1 MIFIYLSFKQ
11 NNCIFESQNS
21 SEINKSITLIIYTNG
36 VSMKNSKLL
45 VFGMLFIGIMFLGF
59 QCASTELTSAKLYI
73 QQKNWDK
80 AIETLNTE
88 VAKNPQSDEGY
99 FLLGTVYS
107 EQDNIDKMME
117 SFDKSLAIS
126 NKFEKNIEEY
136 KAFQW
141 ANNFNRGVS
150 LFQRGNKATD
160 EDSSKM
166 YFDMAIDAYDKA
178 IMLEPDSAETYRNL
192 AFVYLTTGK
201 TEESVEPLKK
211 LVEIEQAEEGYQYLG
226 EVYYTLGTNIM
237 NDFKFN
243 ANTQDSVKAMDY
255 YDKAIVTLEEG
266 LKKYPENSEMQVART
281 SAYIGAGRIAEAIA
295 ASKLLV
301 EKEPDNKI
309 YHYNYG
315 VLLLNSEKY
324 PEAEA
329 QLLEALKIDPE
340 YENAIY
346 NLGVTYVKWGTAMN
360 KEAELQGVISE
371 DYKKKYEAALPYLE
385 KVVEK
390 DQTNVAIWELLGK
403 VYSVLGMTED
413 ANNAFKKA
421 DELR

>member
-1 MIFIYLSFKQ
+1 
-11 NNCIFESQNS
+11 
-21 SEINKSITLIIYTNG
+21 
-36 VSMKNSKLL
+36 MKNSKLL

-166 YFDMAIDAYDKA
+166 YFDMAIDAYNKA

>member
-1 MIFIYLSFKQ
+1 
-11 NNCIFESQNS
+11 
-21 SEINKSITLIIYTNG
+21 
-36 VSMKNSKLL
+36 MKNSKLL
-45 VFGMLFIGIMFLGF
+45 VLGTLFLGIMFLGF

-88 VAKNPQSDEGY
+88 VSKNPKSDEGY

-107 EQDNIDKMME
+107 EQDNIDKMIE

-126 NKFEKNIEEY
+126 NKFEKNIQEY

-150 LFQRGNKATD
+150 LFQRGNKVTD

-166 YFDMAIDAYDKA
+166 YFDMAIDAYNNA
-178 IMLEPDSAETYRNL
+178 IELEPDSGESYRNL

-201 TEESVEPLKK
+201 TEESVEPLTK

-226 EVYYTLGTNIM
+226 EVYYTLGFNLM
-237 NDFKFN
+237 NDFKFGKN
-243 ANTQDSVKAMDY
+243 PQDSIKAMDY
-255 YDKAIVTLEEG
+255 YSKSIVTLEEG
-266 LKKYPENSEMQVART
+266 LKQYPENSEMQVART
-281 SAYIGAGRIAEAIA
+281 SAYIGAGRIAEAIT
-295 ASKLLV
+295 ASKILV
-301 EKEPDNKI
+301 ENEPDNKI

-324 PEAEA
+324 AEAEA
-329 QLLEALKIDPE
+329 ELLTALKIDPE

-360 KEAELQGVISE
+360 KEAEQQGTISE

-390 DQTNVAIWELLGK
+390 DATNVAIWELLGK

>member
-1 MIFIYLSFKQ
+1 
-11 NNCIFESQNS
+11 
-21 SEINKSITLIIYTNG
+21 
-36 VSMKNSKLL
+36 MKNSKLL
-45 VFGMLFIGIMFLGF
+45 VLGMLFLGIMFLGF

-88 VAKNPQSDEGY
+88 VTKNPKSDEGY

-107 EQDNIDKMME
+107 EQDNIDKMIE

-126 NKFEKNIEEY
+126 NKFEKNINEY
-136 KAFQW
+136 KGFQW

-150 LFQRGNKATD
+150 LFQRGSKVTD
-160 EDSSKM
+160 KDSTKM
-166 YFDMAIDAYDKA
+166 YYDMAIDSYNKA
-178 IMLEPDSAETYRNL
+178 IALEPDSGETYRNL
-192 AFVYLTTGK
+192 AFVYLTSGK
-201 TEESVEPLKK
+201 TEESVEPLTK

-226 EVYYTLGTNIM
+226 EVYYTLGFNLM
-237 NDFKFN
+237 NEFKFSKN
-243 ANTQDSVKAMDY
+243 PQDSIKAMDY
-255 YDKAIVTLEEG
+255 YAKSIASLEEG
-266 LKKYPENSEMQVART
+266 LAKYPENSDMQVART
-281 SAYIGAGRIAEAIA
+281 SAYIGAGRIAEAIT
-295 ASKLLV
+295 ASKILV
-301 EKEPDNKI
+301 DNEPDNKI
-309 YHYNYG
+309 YRYNYG
-315 VLLLNSEKY
+315 VLLLNAERY
-324 PEAEA
+324 PEAET

-360 KEAELQGVISE
+360 KEAEQQGKITE

-390 DQTNVAIWELLGK
+390 DPTNVAIWELLGK
-403 VYSVLGMTED
+403 VYSVLGMQDD
-413 ANNAFKKA
+413 AANAFKKA

>member
-1 MIFIYLSFKQ
+1 
-11 NNCIFESQNS
+11 
-21 SEINKSITLIIYTNG
+21 
-36 VSMKNSKLL
+36 MKNSKLIIL
-45 VFGMLFIGIMFLGF
+45 GVLMMGLMFLGF
-59 QCASTELTSAKLYI
+59 QCSSTELTSAKLYI

-88 VAKNPQSDEGY
+88 VTKNPKSDEGY

-107 EQDNIDKMME
+107 EKDDVDKMIE

-126 NKFEKNIEEY
+126 NKFQKNIEEY

-141 ANNFNRGVS
+141 ANNFNRGVN
-150 LFQRGNKATD
+150 LFQRGNKTAD

-166 YFDMAIDAYDKA
+166 YYDMAIDAYNKA
-178 IMLEPDSAETYRNL
+178 ITLEPDSGETYRNL

-201 TEESVEPLKK
+201 TQESVAPLKK
-211 LVEIEQAEEGYQYLG
+211 LIDLEQAEEGYQYLG
-226 EVYYTLGTNIM
+226 EVYYTLGLNSMSSFKIEKNI
-237 NDFKFN
+237 
-243 ANTQDSVKAMDY
+243 QDSI
-255 YDKAIVTLEEG
+255 KAIEYYNNAISILEEG
-266 LKKYPENSEMQVART
+266 SEKYPENSEMIGT
-281 SAYIGAGRIAEAIA
+281 KFSAYIGANKMENALNSA
-295 ASKLLV
+295 AALV
-301 EKEPDNKI
+301 EKDPNNKFNR
-309 YHYNYG
+309 YNYG
-315 VLLLNSEKY
+315 VVLLNTDKY
-324 PEAEA
+324 AEAET
-329 QLLEALKIDPE
+329 QLLEAIKLDPE

-360 KEAELQGVISE
+360 KEAEEKGVMSDE
-371 DYKKKYEAALPYLE
+371 YKKKYEAALPYLE

-390 DQTNVAIWELLGK
+390 DPSNVAIWELLGK

>member
-1 MIFIYLSFKQ
+1 
-11 NNCIFESQNS
+11 
-21 SEINKSITLIIYTNG
+21 
-36 VSMKNSKLL
+36 MKNSKLL
-45 VFGMLFIGIMFLGF
+45 VSGMLFLGIMFLGF

-88 VAKNPQSDEGY
+88 VTKNPKSDEGY

-107 EQDNIDKMME
+107 ELDNVDKMLE

-126 NKFEKNIEEY
+126 NKFEKNIGEY

-141 ANNFNRGVS
+141 ASNFNRGVS
-150 LFQRGNKATD
+150 LFQRGNKVTD
-160 EDSSKM
+160 KDSSKM
-166 YFDMAIDAYDKA
+166 FFDMAIDAYNKA
-178 IMLEPDSAETYRNL
+178 AILEPDSGETYRNL

-211 LVEIEQAEEGYQYLG
+211 LVELEQAEEGYQYLG
-226 EVYYTLGTNIM
+226 EVYYTLGLNKM
-237 NDFKFN
+237 SDFKMGKN
-243 ANTQDSVKAMDY
+243 VQDSVKSMEY
-255 YDKAIVTLEEG
+255 YNNSIAVLEEG
-266 LKKYPENSEMQVART
+266 TTKFPENAEMIGT
-281 SAYIGAGRIAEAIA
+281 KFSAYIGANKMENALTSAEA
-295 ASKLLV
+295 LV
-301 EKEPDNKI
+301 EKDPNSKFNR
-309 YHYNYG
+309 YNYG
-315 VLLLNSEKY
+315 VVLLNTDKY
-324 PEAEA
+324 SEAET

-340 YENAIY
+340 YENATY

-360 KEAELQGVISE
+360 KEAEQQGKITE

-390 DQTNVAIWELLGK
+390 DPSNVAIWELLGK

-421 DELR
+421 DELK

>member
-1 MIFIYLSFKQ
+1 
-11 NNCIFESQNS
+11 
-21 SEINKSITLIIYTNG
+21 
-36 VSMKNSKLL
+36 MKNSKLIVL
-45 VFGMLFIGIMFLGF
+45 GMLMMGLMFLGF

-88 VAKNPQSDEGY
+88 VTKNPQSDEGY

-126 NKFEKNIEEY
+126 NKFQKNIEEY

-150 LFQRGNKATD
+150 LFQRGNKSAD
-160 EDSSKM
+160 ADSSKM
-166 YFDMAIDAYDKA
+166 YFDMAIDAYNNA
-178 IMLEPDSAETYRNL
+178 IMLEPDSGETYRNL
-192 AFVYLTTGK
+192 AFVLLTTGK
-201 TEESVEPLKK
+201 TEESISPLKK
-211 LVEIEQAEEGYQYLG
+211 LVELEQAEEGYQYLG
-226 EVYYTLGTNIM
+226 EVYYTLGLNKM
-237 NDFKFN
+237 SDFKMGKS
-243 ANTQDSVKAMDY
+243 AQDSIKAMEY
-255 YDKAIVTLEEG
+255 YNNSIAILEEG
-266 LKKYPENSEMQVART
+266 TAKYPENADMIGT
-281 SAYIGAGRIAEAIA
+281 KFSAYIGANKMEDALSSAED
-295 ASKLLV
+295 LV
-301 EKEPDNKI
+301 EKDPTNKFNR
-309 YHYNYG
+309 YNYG
-315 VLLLNSEKY
+315 VVLLNTDKF
-324 PEAEA
+324 PEAET
-329 QLLEALKIDPE
+329 QLLEAIKLDPE
-340 YENAIY
+340 YDNAIY

-360 KEAELQGVISE
+360 KEAEQKGVMSD

-403 VYSVLGMTED
+403 VYSVLGMNDD

>member
-1 MIFIYLSFKQ
+1 
-11 NNCIFESQNS
+11 
-21 SEINKSITLIIYTNG
+21 
-36 VSMKNSKLL
+36 MKNSKLL
-45 VFGMLFIGIMFLGF
+45 VLGMLFLGIMFLGF

-88 VAKNPQSDEGY
+88 VAKNPKSDEGY

-107 EQDNIDKMME
+107 EQDNIDKMIE
-117 SFDKSLAIS
+117 SFNQSLAIS

-150 LFQRGNKATD
+150 LFQRGNKVTD
-160 EDSSKM
+160 KDSSKM
-166 YFDMAIDAYDKA
+166 YFDMAVEAYKNA
-178 IMLEPDSAETYRNL
+178 IELEPDSGETYRNL

-201 TEESVEPLKK
+201 TEESVEPLTK

-226 EVYYTLGTNIM
+226 EVYYTLGVNLM
-237 NDFKFN
+237 NDFKFGKN
-243 ANTQDSVKAMDY
+243 PQDSVKAMDY
-255 YDKAIVTLEEG
+255 YNKSIVALEEG
-266 LKKYPENSEMQVART
+266 LTKYPENSEMQVART
-281 SAYIGAGRIAEAIA
+281 SAYIGAGRIAEAIT
-295 ASKLLV
+295 ASKILV
-301 EKEPDNKI
+301 ENEPDNKI

-324 PEAEA
+324 AEAET

-360 KEAELQGVISE
+360 KEAEQQGTISE

-390 DQTNVAIWELLGK
+390 DPTNVAIWELLGK